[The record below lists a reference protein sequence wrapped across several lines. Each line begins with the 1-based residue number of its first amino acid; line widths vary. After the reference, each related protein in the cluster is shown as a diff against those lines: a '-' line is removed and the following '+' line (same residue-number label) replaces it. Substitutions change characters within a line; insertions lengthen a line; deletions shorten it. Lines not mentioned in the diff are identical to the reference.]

1 MKFFEN
7 KFEDYITNVEKFNLH
22 KEKELFF
29 KQKWEEG
36 LDNLNHMIFY
46 GSSGIGKYSQVL
58 YFIKKWS
65 KTNLKYERKINY
77 KYNNK

>member
-1 MKFFEN
+1 MWK
-7 KFEDYITNVEKFNLH
+7 NLICIR
-22 KEKELFF
+22 KKSFF

-58 YFIKKWS
+58 YFIKS
-65 KTNLKYERKINY
+65 GVRQT
-77 KYNNK
+77 